1 MAKINIK
8 KFNLNIEIKGD
19 PDVTHHAND
28 VYQGE
33 GDKIYMSIFKG
44 HYIVDN
50 ENFDNIK
57 RLRKLFNKGK
67 LIEILKSNDFNKK
80 EMK

>member
-1 MAKINIK
+1 MKLKILNIKHQIVDLNKALAKINIK

-50 ENFDNIK
+50 EKFW
-57 RLRKLFNKGK
+57 
-67 LIEILKSNDFNKK
+67 
-80 EMK
+80 